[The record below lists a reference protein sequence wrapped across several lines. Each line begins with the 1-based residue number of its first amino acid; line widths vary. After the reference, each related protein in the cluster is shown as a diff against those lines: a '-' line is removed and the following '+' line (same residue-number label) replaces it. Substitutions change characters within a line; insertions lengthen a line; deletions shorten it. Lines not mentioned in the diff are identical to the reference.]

1 MGKLKEIF
9 KKLRI
14 YRRKRKLYKLAEIDA
29 SIMCGPFMRIL
40 PPEIYIEGDKKTM
53 LRETQRIF
61 RQVHEQNGDFE
72 ENSDDYKFADEY
84 IFMGN
89 RYPEEAGSGQEQVK
103 GIESREEEPETE
115 SETE

>member
-1 MGKLKEIF
+1 MKKLKEIF
-9 KKLRI
+9 RKLRI
-14 YRRKRKLYKLAEIDA
+14 YHRKRKLYKLAEIDA
-29 SIMCGPFMRIL
+29 SIMCGPYMAIL

-61 RQVHEQNGDFE
+61 RLYHEGYGDFE

-89 RYPEEAGSGQEQVK
+89 RYPEEAADGGQELLK
-103 GIESREEEPETE
+103 EAESRQEAE
-115 SETE
+115 